1 MLGSEREVA
10 AGNVRDMANEHNFVF
25 CATKWI
31 GLSEE
36 DIGNAVSALGDLS
49 RFPTI
54 ADRLQQGILDT
65 LFLGRLMT
73 DDGGFVSDPRVPGT
87 GHAGHRHP

>member
-1 MLGSEREVA
+1 
-10 AGNVRDMANEHNFVF
+10 MANEHNFVF

-36 DIGNAVSALGDLS
+36 DIGNAVSVLGDLS

-65 LFLGRLMT
+65 LFLGRLMI
-73 DDGGFVSDPRVPGT
+73 DDGGFVSNPAFQGQGT
-87 GHAGHRHP
+87 PINRHS